1 MIMKLFGMIGTI
13 RKGMLVLM
21 LLLAPLGTGLFINR
35 FLAPDNRSVGVTY
48 ISGFLILLAAFQ
60 LMTVPVIFLDAWG
73 FDIVVKLFTVIVTLF
88 TGLGIM
94 QSFHLWRKEGM
105 VFRKR
110 ILFKD
115 RARVEQVQWIVM
127 LVLLGVQLF
136 MAVTHA
142 SFDGDDAYY
151 VANSLVTEEAGT
163 LYRTSPYTGRS
174 TFLDKRHSL
183 AAFPIWIAY
192 IARMTGIHA
201 TILSHTILPL
211 VLIPLTYLIYY
222 EIGKK
227 LLKDKLETL
236 PTYMIFV
243 NILQIFGN
251 ESIYSNS
258 TFLLIRTWQGK
269 SMLANV
275 VIPAIFMILL
285 WMFEENG
292 QNSKEKGGLWILL
305 VVVNIVAAMMS
316 TASVFLNSFLL
327 AVMGIIISMQEK
339 NWKILLKMALCCI
352 PCVVY
357 AVLYMAF

>member
-1 MIMKLFGMIGTI
+1 MKLSGMTGII
-13 RKGMLVLM
+13 KKCMLI
-21 LLLAPLGTGLFINR
+21 LLLILAPFGTGLFINR
-35 FLAPDNRSVGVTY
+35 CLAPHNRSVGVTY
-48 ISGFLILLAAFQ
+48 VSGFLILLAAFQ
-60 LMTVPVIFLDAWG
+60 LVTVPVIFLDAWG
-73 FDIVVKLFTVIVTLF
+73 FDVVVKLFTVMVTLF
-88 TGLGIM
+88 TGFGFI

-110 ILFKD
+110 LLFHERSK
-115 RARVEQVQWIVM
+115 VEQVQWIIM
-127 LVLLGVQLF
+127 LILIGFQLF

-151 VANSLVTEEAGT
+151 VANSLVTEETGT

-183 AAFPIWIAY
+183 AVFPIWIAY

-201 TILSHTILPL
+201 TILSHTVLPV
-211 VLIPLTYLIYY
+211 VLIPLTYVIYY

-227 LLKDKLETL
+227 LLKDKPETL

-251 ESIYSNS
+251 VSIYSNA
-258 TFLLIRTWQGK
+258 TFLLMRTWQGK

-275 VIPAIFMILL
+275 VIPVIFMILL

-292 QNSKEKGGLWILL
+292 QNNKGRMGLWILL
-305 VVVNIVAAMMS
+305 AVVNIVAAMMS

-327 AVMGIIISMQEK
+327 AIMGVIMSMQEK
-339 NWKILLKMALCCI
+339 NWKILLKMGICCI
-352 PCVVY
+352 PCVIY
-357 AVLYMAF
+357 ALLYMAF